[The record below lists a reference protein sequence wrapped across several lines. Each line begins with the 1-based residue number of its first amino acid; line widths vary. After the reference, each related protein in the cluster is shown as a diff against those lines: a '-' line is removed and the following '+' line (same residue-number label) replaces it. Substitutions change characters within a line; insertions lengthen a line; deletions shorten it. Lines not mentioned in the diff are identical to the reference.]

1 MILRFL
7 GTGPA
12 AAIPRAGHTDA
23 ACVDARREGSKSRRR
38 RSSALVSTRST
49 TILIDVGPDVL
60 EQLAEACL
68 RKIDAVLLTHV
79 HADATG
85 GLPLLNRW
93 VEDRC
98 FSTKLP
104 ILTDRKTAAWLVE
117 YYPHLEYLQF
127 VIIKSFD
134 RVRIGDLH
142 ILPFA
147 VEHGDVP
154 CFGYTFGNAFAY
166 ASDMSGMPSAS
177 AKALRRV
184 GTLILD
190 GAFYFH
196 QKKLQKHFT
205 TDEAIAWA
213 VAHGAKDVVLTQIGH
228 TYPPHRV
235 AERELRAYLTRE
247 NITGLR
253 VRLAYDGMKRRFT

>member
-49 TILIDVGPDVL
+49 TILIDAGPDVL
-60 EQLAEACL
+60 EQLVDAQPK
-68 RKIDAVLLTHV
+68 KIDAVLLTHV

-93 VEDRC
+93 TEDQC

-104 ILTDRKTAAWLVE
+104 VLTDRKTAARLAE
-117 YYPHLEYLQF
+117 YYPHLEHLQF
-127 VIIKSFD
+127 IIIKSFD
-134 RVRIGDLH
+134 RVRIGDLS

-154 CFGYTFGNAFAY
+154 CFGYRFGRAFAY
-166 ASDMSGMPSAS
+166 ASDMSGLPSAS
-177 AKALRRV
+177 AKAIRGLP
-184 GTLILD
+184 TLILD
-190 GAFYFH
+190 GAFYFF
-196 QKKLQKHFT
+196 QKKLPKHFT
-205 TDEAIAWA
+205 IDEAIECARIL
-213 VAHGAKDVVLTQIGH
+213 KTKNLILTQIGH
-228 TYPPHRV
+228 TYPPYRI
-235 AERELRAYLTRE
+235 AEYELREYLETRG
-247 NITGLR
+247 IHTPR
-253 VRLAYDGMKRRFT
+253 VQMAYDGLRLRF